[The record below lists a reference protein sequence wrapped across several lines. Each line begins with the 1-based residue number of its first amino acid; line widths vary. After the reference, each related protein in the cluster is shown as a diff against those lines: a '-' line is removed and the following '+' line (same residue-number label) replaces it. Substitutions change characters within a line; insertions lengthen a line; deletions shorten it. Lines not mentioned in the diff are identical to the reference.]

1 MNNWKPINTA
11 PKDRRILLYYPEPT
25 NAPNIIIGYAGEH
38 NGHKKITATHWME
51 LPKPPEQ

>member
-1 MNNWKPINTA
+1 MNNWQPISTA

-38 NGHKKITATHWME
+38 NGHKEITHTHWME